1 MSQTLYN
8 ITAEHQ
14 RLLQLIEENDGE
26 ITVEIAEQFNLTNE
40 QFEEKAASY
49 GYVIKAVEDNTEII
63 DKEIKRLTEMKRR
76 EVKKSELLRYKLSES
91 MQLFGFDEINKNNLR
106 LFFRK
111 SKSVEIENE
120 DLIPREMCTHVP
132 ESWKPDKAAIKA
144 AIDKQEID
152 VPGASVVEK
161 KNLQIK

>member
-1 MSQTLYN
+1 MGQTLYN

-49 GYVIKAVEDNTEII
+49 GYVIKAVEDNSEII
-63 DKEIKRLTEMKRR
+63 GKEIKRLTELKKR
-76 EVKKSELLRYKLSES
+76 EDKKSELLRYKLSES
-91 MQLFGFDEINKNNLR
+91 MQQFGYDEINKNNLR

-120 DLIPREMCTHVP
+120 DLIPAEYVTIIP
-132 ESWKPDKAAIKA
+132 EKRQPDKAAIKA
-144 AIDKQEID
+144 AIDKLDIE

>member
-1 MSQTLYN
+1 MKQSLYN
-8 ITAEHQ
+8 ITEEHQ
-14 RLLQLIEENDGE
+14 RLLQLIEDNDGE
-26 ITVEIAEQFNLTNE
+26 ITNEIAEQFNLTNE

-49 GYVIKAVEDNTEII
+49 GYVIKAVEDNSEII
-63 DKEIKRLTEMKRR
+63 AKEIKRLTELKKR
-76 EVKKSELLRYKLSES
+76 EDKKSELLRYKLSEA

-120 DLIPREMCTHVP
+120 DLIPAEYCTIIP
-132 ESWKPDKAAIKA
+132 EQKKPDKIAIKT
-144 AIDKQEID
+144 AIDKMEID
-152 VPGASVVEK
+152 VPGAVVVEK

>member
-1 MSQTLYN
+1 MGQTLYN

-40 QFEEKAASY
+40 QFEEKATSY
-49 GYVIKAVEDNTEII
+49 GYVIKAVEDNSEII
-63 DKEIKRLTEMKRR
+63 AKEIKRLTELKKR
-76 EVKKSELLRYKLSES
+76 EDKKSELLRYKLSES
-91 MQLFGFDEINKNNLR
+91 MQQFGYDEINKNNLR

-120 DLIPREMCTHVP
+120 DLIPAEYVTIIP
-132 ESWKPDKAAIKA
+132 EKRQPDKAAIKA
-144 AIDKQEID
+144 AIDKLEIE